1 MSEENISQVDDKCCL
16 DDANPMEIPLVID
29 EQVQGDDVLLPAAE
43 TNHHVNL
50 IRYSTG
56 ALDKPAG
63 KPQVQTRYRGSGN
76 QMSSTHD
83 LCKHG
88 KRREEDLVIKPWK
101 LVKKKNVASGDLVKG
116 ETFRK
121 SLGNVSKPDK
131 SPLRVVKKEAAC
143 EVAKSCDGLRVKK
156 SETNSTTSPSASAV
170 VRMVKKTTNLDV
182 KKVSK
187 ISENKSSKVDLSKN
201 LKNKEKTE
209 IDDSL
214 KQCDDSMEKTN
225 VDVNKVSMISEVKSS
240 KEDLLKNLKNKEK
253 IDEPVGCDDVMKK
266 TNPDVKK
273 VSRISV
279 IKNSKEDLLKNLKN
293 KEKMKIDEPVRSD
306 DALEKTLYV
315 VESSIEKRKKKSI
328 TSVKSETQQ
337 SSEKKFLRSSGEKSL
352 SLSPSLSP
360 SSEEVK
366 KSPVTRSDPRPIR
379 QTTSRSKT
387 GLSVKKETGSANL
400 ATNPK
405 NESKIIRPTRIG
417 LIKVTPPAA
426 TKQLTSFKKGKV
438 LEPKT
443 EDSTATSIKF
453 KKRVVQEPKLRS
465 DVNRKKKNLKDKR
478 EGIGKINGEGKREK
492 VVLRHRKVEV
502 KKKLQ
507 TLFNNVIEETVN
519 KLEEV
524 RKSKVKALV
533 GAFETVISLQD
544 NNRTSQKKKTQSKPT
559 SSSQAVEGF

>member
-16 DDANPMEIPLVID
+16 DDANPMEFSLDTTPLVMD
-29 EQVQGDDVLLPAAE
+29 EQVQGDDHVLLPAAE
-43 TNHHVNL
+43 TNHNVNL
-50 IRYSTG
+50 RRYSTG
-56 ALDKPAG
+56 ALDKPAA

-76 QMSSTHD
+76 QTSSTHD

-88 KRREEDLVIKPWK
+88 KRREEDLVIKPRK
-101 LVKKKNVASGDLVKG
+101 LVKKKNVESGDLVKG

-131 SPLRVVKKEAAC
+131 SPLRVVKKEASS

-156 SETNSTTSPSASAV
+156 SETNSTSPSVSAV

-187 ISENKSSKVDLSKN
+187 ISENKSSKVDLSKS

-209 IDDSL
+209 IDELDR
-214 KQCDDSMEKTN
+214 CDDSLEKTN
-225 VDVNKVSMISEVKSS
+225 LDVKSS
-240 KEDLLKNLKNKEK
+240 KEDLLKNMKKKEK
-253 IDEPVGCDDVMKK
+253 IDEPVVCDDVVKK

-273 VSRISV
+273 VSKISV
-279 IKNSKEDLLKNLKN
+279 IKNSKEDILKNLKN

-328 TSVKSETQQ
+328 TSVKNETQQ
-337 SSEKKFLRSSGEKSL
+337 SSEKKFLRSSGKKSL

-360 SSEEVK
+360 SSEEFK
-366 KSPVTRSDPRPIR
+366 KPPVTRSDPRPIR
-379 QTTSRSKT
+379 QTTSMSKT
-387 GLSVKKETGSANL
+387 GLSVKKETGSENL
-400 ATNPK
+400 ATNLK
-405 NESKIIRPTRIG
+405 TESKIIRPKRTG
-417 LIKVTPPAA
+417 LKVTPPPPTA

-438 LEPKT
+438 IEPKT

-465 DVNRKKKNLKDKR
+465 DVNKKKKNLKDRR

-559 SSSQAVEGF
+559 SSPQAVEG

>member
-1 MSEENISQVDDKCCL
+1 MSEENNISQVDDKCCL
-16 DDANPMEIPLVID
+16 DDANPLEIPLVMD
-29 EQVQGDDVLLPAAE
+29 EQVQGDDHVLLPAAE

-50 IRYSTG
+50 RRYSTG
-56 ALDKPAG
+56 ALDKPAA

-76 QMSSTHD
+76 QTSSTHD

-88 KRREEDLVIKPWK
+88 KRREEDLVVKPWK
-101 LVKKKNVASGDLVKG
+101 LVKKKNLESGDLGKG

-121 SLGNVSKPDK
+121 SLGNVSKLDK
-131 SPLRVVKKEAAC
+131 SPLRVVKKEAAS

-156 SETNSTTSPSASAV
+156 SVSAA

-187 ISENKSSKVDLSKN
+187 ISENKSPKVALLKN

-209 IDDSL
+209 IDELERCDVSL
-214 KQCDDSMEKTN
+214 EKTN
-225 VDVNKVSMISEVKSS
+225 LDVKKASSIREEKSS
-240 KEDLLKNLKNKEK
+240 KEDLLMNLKNKEK
-253 IDEPVGCDDVMKK
+253 TQIDEPVGCDDVMKK

-293 KEKMKIDEPVRSD
+293 KEKMKTDEPFRSD

-337 SSEKKFLRSSGEKSL
+337 SSEKKFLRSSGKKSL
-352 SLSPSLSP
+352 SLSPSFSP

-366 KSPVTRSDPRPIR
+366 KPPVTRSDPRPIR
-379 QTTSRSKT
+379 QTTSMSKT

-400 ATNPK
+400 VTNPK
-405 NESKIIRPTRIG
+405 TESKIIRPKRISV
-417 LIKVTPPAA
+417 KVTPPPPTA

-465 DVNRKKKNLKDKR
+465 DVNRKKKNLRDKR
-478 EGIGKINGEGKREK
+478 EGIGKVNGEGKREK

-544 NNRTSQKKKTQSKPT
+544 NNRTSQKKKTQNKPT
-559 SSSQAVEGF
+559 SSSLAVEG